1 MTDTYAR
8 YQQQCGMGGEGDR
21 MKRSYIVVSLAGL
34 WIVLGCAWA
43 LAYFVAWYVGMGVLS
58 FLLIAAWAAYMRR
71 VIERNHH

>member
-1 MTDTYAR
+1 
-8 YQQQCGMGGEGDR
+8 